1 MSKVKFIFCTH
12 NHQPIGNF
20 GWVFEKAY
28 RSAYKPFMDIML
40 NHPKI
45 KWNMHASGMLWEYF
59 EKEHPDYIKNVKK
72 LVDIGNLEILF
83 GGYYEPLM
91 ASIPDR
97 DKFAQIAKLN
107 KYIKKCFM

>member
-1 MSKVKFIFCTH
+1 
-12 NHQPIGNF
+12 
-20 GWVFEKAY
+20 
-28 RSAYKPFMDIML
+28 ML

-72 LVDIGNLEILF
+72 LVDIGNLEILS